1 MSNPSWLTEE
11 VVQTAAKNPHVQN
24 AAVNVGRKVAEDA
37 TKNPQPYM
45 AAAATGFNSNT
56 INEPAWA
63 RKPDPSPYGR
73 QNNDIEK
80 QYNTSQP
87 QVLEPGEGMTDG
99 ELRDVRKAHF
109 ILRFLY
115 MSISIC
121 MSAAAVLTLG
131 SASFTGFFIAGYV
144 IFFSVL
150 MCCFETGFGK
160 YIYLTKSIISSY
172 IGFSYNVHLSY
183 VRGKKF

>member
-1 MSNPSWLTEE
+1 MIYVSCG
-11 VVQTAAKNPHVQN
+11 N

-131 SASFTGFFIAGYV
+131 SASFAGFFIAGYV